1 MADGRDGWSDE
12 RCASARFDL
21 ERSPHVRAKSA
32 TRLPSSVAT
41 IRSVFEPILPGRRT
55 RRAARDGSRRRL
67 WCAAVAVLLLPS
79 AAVAVPYIRPG
90 ALPSEWS
97 YSVEVKVSPEWD
109 ALVVPMR
116 GSHAQHPEAVERLQR
131 ALDEH
136 GITPSGPIF
145 GRYLD
150 DPSRT
155 PEKDLRWEVGCQV
168 QYFEG
173 QVPGL
178 EWRRFGSQLSAS
190 TRMQGPGGRQWRG
203 FLEWLGS
210 NGYQI
215 IGGSIEFWHE
225 GGTVLWVPVRRLLVL
240 PLVTWYAI
248 CVWGL
253 ILFAL
258 FSFVYVRQF
267 PGRLLSHRGGR
278 LWGFFGL
285 TCTIVYVQPLISDVI
300 YLYRGERLV
309 PLHVAAGAV
318 ALIIPA
324 VVAHLFLRIAGPR
337 LPWRRAFGAGVAA
350 LYAAAVA
357 AAVVKRFG
365 TALAGVEGPDLV
377 CALMLGSST
386 VSLGMV
392 LLAGRRGGLTGPAAE
407 RRTYLVL
414 LCAAIAT
421 SVLQLGAE
429 GEMRQVWDLALWA
442 LPIPFLLAAT
452 YFHERAVLFDVVAKR
467 GVASLAALVALTV
480 YFDFVTP
487 WLWTS
492 NQGWMG
498 SWVFPLTALP
508 IVLLAPVVNS
518 WVTSRLDHWFLGRKL
533 SPPEAH
539 RFFLAGV
546 GAATSEA
553 ELLAVARERLASVFP
568 SQGRS
573 AAQRREVGIVLG
585 AGDAASFAGSPPD
598 FFEVPILSRGAILGT
613 MRIATPPGSRPFL
626 SEDQRLFASLGEAL
640 GFALEN
646 LRLREKK
653 LEQER
658 RERELLLHASRAE
671 LKALRAQINPHF
683 LFNALNSIA
692 ALIGEQPDRAEVTV
706 ERLAEVFR
714 YTLRRSE
721 HEWVRL
727 DEELAFVRC
736 YLDLEATRF
745 GRRLGVNVV
754 VEPDAGEAVVPA
766 MIIQTLVENAV
777 KHGISAVAGRG
788 IVEVRAE
795 HVGRRLRI
803 QVRDNG
809 PGFSGGTAAAL
820 GTAGLGLR
828 SVQDR
833 LRGHFGADAA
843 LVLAREEASGMTV
856 AGVELPLLL
865 APPSEVRS
873 IA

>member
-1 MADGRDGWSDE
+1 MTRS
-12 RCASARFDL
+12 ASPSA
-21 ERSPHVRAKSA
+21 SPV
-32 TRLPSSVAT
+32 
-41 IRSVFEPILPGRRT
+41 
-55 RRAARDGSRRRL
+55 RAARGARARWL
-67 WCAAVAVLLLPS
+67 PCGVAAALALAPGPLS
-79 AAVAVPYIRPG
+79 AAPYIRPG

-97 YSVEVKVSPEWD
+97 YSVEVKVSPAWD

-116 GSHAQHPEAVERLQR
+116 GSYAQHPEAVARLHA
-131 ALDEH
+131 ALEAH
-136 GITPSGPIF
+136 GIAPAGPTF

-150 DPSRT
+150 DASRT
-155 PEKDLRWEVGCQV
+155 AEHELRWEVGCPV
-168 QYFEG
+168 AHFEG

-178 EWRRFGSQLSAS
+178 EWRRFAPQLSAS

-203 FLEWLGS
+203 FNEWLGA

-215 IGGSIEFWHE
+215 IGGSIEFWRE
-225 GGTVLWVPVRRLLVL
+225 GGTELWVPVRRLLVL
-240 PLVTWYAI
+240 PLVCWYAI
-248 CVWGL
+248 CIWGL
-253 ILFAL
+253 ILFGL
-258 FSFVYVRQF
+258 FSFVYARRDALVGARHA
-267 PGRLLSHRGGR
+267 PPRLLSHRGGR
-278 LWGFFGL
+278 LWGLFGL
-285 TCTIVYVQPLISDVI
+285 TCTVVYAQPLVSDLI
-300 YLYRGERLV
+300 YLYKGERLV

-318 ALIIPA
+318 ALLIPA

-337 LPWRRAFGAGVAA
+337 LPWRRAFGVGVAA
-350 LYAAAVA
+350 FYVA
-357 AAVVKRFG
+357 AGAVAVVKRFG
-365 TALAGVEGPDLV
+365 TALAAVEGAYLV
-377 CALMLGSST
+377 NALMLGAGT
-386 VSLGMV
+386 LSLGMV
-392 LLAGRRGGLTGPAAE
+392 LLAGRRGGLTGLAAE

-414 LCAAIAT
+414 LSAAIAT
-421 SVLQLGAE
+421 SVLQLTAD

-442 LPIPFLLAAT
+442 LPVPFLLAAT

-467 GVASLAALVALTV
+467 GVASLAALVALTA
-480 YFDFVTP
+480 YFDLVTP

-518 WVTSRLDHWFLGRKL
+518 WVTSRLDQYFLGRTL
-533 SPPEAH
+533 SPAEAH

-546 GAATSEA
+546 GAATSEG
-553 ELLAVARERLASVFP
+553 ELLAVARERVSAIFP
-568 SQGRS
+568 SQGRDS
-573 AAQRREVGIVLG
+573 AHRREVGIVVG
-585 AGDAASFAGSPPD
+585 PAGSSPARPPD
-598 FFEVPILSRGAILGT
+598 SVEVPVLSRGAVLGALW
-613 MRIATPPGSRPFL
+613 IGTPAWSRPFL
-626 SEDQRLFASLGEAL
+626 SEDQRLLASLGEAL

-658 RERELLLHASRAE
+658 REQELLLHASRAE

-692 ALIGEQPDRAEVTV
+692 ALIGEEPARAEETV

-714 YTLRRSE
+714 YTLRRSD

-736 YLDLEATRF
+736 YLDLETTRF
-745 GRRLGVNVV
+745 GRRLGVSVIA
-754 VEPDAGEAVVPA
+754 EPGAGEAVVPA

-777 KHGISAVAGRG
+777 KHGVAAVAGRG
-788 IVEVRAE
+788 RVEVHAARA
-795 HVGRRLRI
+795 GARLRI

-809 PGFSGGTAAAL
+809 PGFAGGTAAAL
-820 GTAGLGLR
+820 ATAGRGLR

-833 LRGHFGADAA
+833 LRGHFGEAAA
-843 LVLAREEASGMTV
+843 LVLGRDEAAGMTV
-856 AGVELPLLL
+856 AGVELPLLVV
-865 APPSEVRS
+865 PPSEVRS

>member
-1 MADGRDGWSDE
+1 
-12 RCASARFDL
+12 L
-21 ERSPHVRAKSA
+21 LVP
-32 TRLPSSVAT
+32 
-41 IRSVFEPILPGRRT
+41 
-55 RRAARDGSRRRL
+55 
-67 WCAAVAVLLLPS
+67 CAA
-79 AAVAVPYIRPG
+79 AAAPYIRSG

-97 YSVEVKVSPEWD
+97 YSVEVKVSPAWD

-116 GSHAQHPEAVERLQR
+116 GSLAQHPEAVARLQR
-131 ALDEH
+131 ALEEH
-136 GITPSGPIF
+136 GITPVGPIF

-168 QYFEG
+168 TYFDG

-178 EWRRFGSQLSAS
+178 EWRRFAAQLSAS

-203 FLEWLGS
+203 FNEWLGS

-225 GGTVLWVPVRRLLVL
+225 GGTELWVPVRRLLVF

-248 CVWGL
+248 CIWGL
-253 ILFAL
+253 ILFGL
-258 FSFVYVRQF
+258 FSFVYVRRDAF
-267 PGRLLSHRGGR
+267 LGDRRTPTRLLSLRGGR
-278 LWGFFGL
+278 LWGLFGL
-285 TCTIVYVQPLISDVI
+285 TCTVVYVQPLISDVI
-300 YLYRGERLV
+300 YLYKGERLV

-318 ALIIPA
+318 ALFIPA

-337 LPWRRAFGAGVAA
+337 LPWRRAFGAGVA
-350 LYAAAVA
+350 LFYLAAGAVG
-357 AAVVKRFG
+357 VEKRFG
-365 TALAGVEGPDLV
+365 SALAALEGPQLV
-377 CALMLGSST
+377 CALMLGAAT
-386 VSLGMV
+386 LSLGMV
-392 LLAGRRGGLTGPAAE
+392 LLAGRRGGLTGPSGE

-414 LCAAIAT
+414 LCVAIAI
-421 SVLQLGAE
+421 SVLQLTAQS
-429 GEMRQVWDLALWA
+429 EMRQVWDVALWA

-467 GVASLAALVALTV
+467 GVASLAALVALTA

-508 IVLLAPVVNS
+508 IVLLAPLVNS
-518 WVTSRLDHWFLGRKL
+518 WVTSRLDQYFLGRKL
-533 SPPEAH
+533 SPSEAH

-546 GAATSEA
+546 GAATSER
-553 ELLAVARERLASVFP
+553 ELLVVARERVAGIFP
-568 SQGRS
+568 SQGRN
-573 AAQRREVGIVLG
+573 AAHRREVGILLDPAEAG
-585 AGDAASFAGSPPD
+585 ATTVRPPD
-598 FFEVPILSRGAILGT
+598 SFEVSIVSRGALLGT
-613 MRIATPPGSRPFL
+613 MWIATPPGSRPFL

-692 ALIGEQPDRAEVTV
+692 ALIGQEPERAEVTV

-714 YTLRRSE
+714 YTLRRSD

-745 GRRLGVNVV
+745 GRRLGVSVV
-754 VEPDAGEAVVPA
+754 TDPGVGEAVVPA

-777 KHGISAVAGRG
+777 KHGIAAVAGRG
-788 IVEVRAE
+788 VVEVRAE
-795 HVGRRLRI
+795 RASGRLRI

-809 PGFSGGTAAAL
+809 PGFTAGTAAAL
-820 GTAGLGLR
+820 ATAGLGLR

-833 LRGHFGADAA
+833 LRGHFGGDAA
-843 LVLAREEASGMTV
+843 LVLERDEASGMTI

-865 APPSEVRS
+865 VPPSEVRS

>member
-1 MADGRDGWSDE
+1 MR
-12 RCASARFDL
+12 
-21 ERSPHVRAKSA
+21 
-32 TRLPSSVAT
+32 
-41 IRSVFEPILPGRRT
+41 PGRG
-55 RRAARDGSRRRL
+55 ARRRWL
-67 WCAAVAVLLLPS
+67 PWALAAVISSAPGPLS
-79 AAVAVPYIRPG
+79 AAPYIRPG

-97 YSVEVKVSPEWD
+97 YSVEVKVSPAWD

-116 GSHAQHPEAVERLQR
+116 GSYAQHPEALARLHQ
-131 ALDEH
+131 ALEDH
-136 GITPSGPIF
+136 GITPTGPMF

-150 DPSRT
+150 DASRT
-155 PEKDLRWEVGCQV
+155 AEQDLRWEVGCPV
-168 QYFEG
+168 AYFDG

-178 EWRRFGSQLSAS
+178 EWRRFAPQLAAS
-190 TRMQGPGGRQWRG
+190 TPMQGPGGRQWRG
-203 FLEWLGS
+203 FNEWLGA
-210 NGYQI
+210 NGYQM
-215 IGGSIEFWHE
+215 IGGSIEFWRE
-225 GGTVLWVPVRRLLVL
+225 GGTELWVPVRRLLVV

-248 CVWGL
+248 CIWGL

-258 FSFVYVRQF
+258 FSFVYVRRDALLGNRRA
-267 PGRLLSHRGGR
+267 PAGLLSHRGGR
-278 LWGFFGL
+278 LWGLFGL
-285 TCTIVYVQPLISDVI
+285 TCTIVYVQPLVSDVI

-309 PLHVAAGAV
+309 PLAVAAGAV
-318 ALIIPA
+318 ALVIPA

-350 LYAAAVA
+350 SYLAAGGVA
-357 AAVVKRFG
+357 AVKRFG
-365 TALAGVEGPDLV
+365 TALAAVEGPDLV
-377 CALMLGSST
+377 CALMLGAGT
-386 VSLGMV
+386 LSLGMV
-392 LLAGRRGGLTGPAAE
+392 LLAGRRGGLTGLAAE
-407 RRTYLVL
+407 RRTYLAL
-414 LCAAIAT
+414 LSAAIAT
-421 SVLQLGAE
+421 SVLQLTAD

-467 GVASLAALVALTV
+467 GVASLAALVALTA

-518 WVTSRLDHWFLGRKL
+518 WVTSRLDQYFLGRKL
-533 SPPEAH
+533 SPAEAH

-546 GAATSEA
+546 GAATSEG
-553 ELLAVARERLASVFP
+553 ELLAVARERVSAIFP
-568 SQGRS
+568 SQGRNS
-573 AAQRREVGIVLG
+573 AHRREVGIVVDPAG
-585 AGDAASFAGSPPD
+585 ASAAPARPPD
-598 FFEVPILSRGAILGT
+598 SVEVPVLSRGAVLGALW
-613 MRIATPPGSRPFL
+613 IGTPAGSRPFL
-626 SEDQRLFASLGEAL
+626 SEDQRLLASLGEAL

-646 LRLREKK
+646 LRLRERK

-692 ALIGEQPDRAEVTV
+692 ALIGEEPARAEETV

-714 YTLRRSE
+714 YTLRRSD

-736 YLDLEATRF
+736 YLDLETTRF
-745 GRRLGVNVV
+745 GRRLGVSVV
-754 VEPDAGEAVVPA
+754 AEPGVGEAVVPA

-777 KHGISAVAGRG
+777 KHGIAAVAGRG
-788 IVEVRAE
+788 RVEVRAE
-795 HVGRRLRI
+795 RAGARLRI

-809 PGFSGGTAAAL
+809 PGFAGGTAAAL
-820 GTAGLGLR
+820 ATAGLGLR

-833 LRGHFGADAA
+833 LRGHFGEDAA
-843 LVLAREEASGMTV
+843 LVLERDEAAGMTV
-856 AGVELPLLL
+856 AGVELPLL
-865 APPSEVRS
+865 AVPPSEVRS

>member
-1 MADGRDGWSDE
+1 MADSRDGRSE
-12 RCASARFDL
+12 TRGLPARRDL
-21 ERSPHVRAKSA
+21 ERSRAPIKSA
-32 TRLPSSVAT
+32 TPGRCTGAT
-41 IRSVFEPILPGRRT
+41 IRLVIRNAPPPSPLRGA
-55 RRAARDGSRRRL
+55 RAVRRRWL
-67 WCAAVAVLLLPS
+67 GWAAAIAALLAPGSLD
-79 AAVAVPYIRPG
+79 AAPYVRQG

-97 YSVEVKVSPEWD
+97 YSVDVKVSPAWD

-116 GSHAQHPEAVERLQR
+116 GSHAQHPEAVARLYR
-131 ALDEH
+131 ALEDR
-136 GITPSGPIF
+136 GIAPVGPPF

-155 PEKDLRWEVGCQV
+155 PEQDLRWEVGCQV
-168 QYFEG
+168 AYFDG
-173 QVPGL
+173 AVPGL
-178 EWRRFGSQLSAS
+178 EWRRFGAQLAAS

-203 FLEWLGS
+203 FLEWLGA

-215 IGGSIEFWHE
+215 IGGSVEFWHE
-225 GGTVLWVPVRRLLVL
+225 GGTELWVPVRRLLVL
-240 PLVTWYAI
+240 PLVCWYAI
-248 CVWGL
+248 CIWGL

-258 FSFVYVRQF
+258 FCFVYVRQA
-267 PGRLLSHRGGR
+267 PARLLSHRGGR
-278 LWGFFGL
+278 LWGLFGL
-285 TCTIVYVQPLISDVI
+285 TCTIVYVQPLVSDVI

-309 PLHVAAGAV
+309 PLAVGAGAV
-318 ALIIPA
+318 ALFIPP
-324 VVAHLFLRIAGPR
+324 VFAHLFLRIAGPR

-350 LYAAAVA
+350 VYLAAGAV
-357 AAVVKRFG
+357 AVVKRFG
-365 TALAGVEGPDLV
+365 AALAAVEGPDLV
-377 CALMLGSST
+377 CALMLGAGT
-386 VSLGMV
+386 LSLGMV
-392 LLAGRRGGLTGPAAE
+392 LLAGRRGGLTGLAAE

-421 SVLQLGAE
+421 SVLQLTAQ

-452 YFHERAVLFDVVAKR
+452 YFHERAVLFDVVTKR
-467 GVASLAALVALTV
+467 GVASLAALVVLTA
-480 YFDFVTP
+480 YFDVVTP

-508 IVLLAPVVNS
+508 IVLLAPMVNT
-518 WVTSRLDHWFLGRKL
+518 WVTSRLDQYFLGRKL
-533 SPPEAH
+533 SPAEAH

-553 ELLAVARERLASVFP
+553 ELLAVARERVAAIFP
-568 SQGRS
+568 SQGRNAS
-573 AAQRREVGIVLG
+573 HRREVGVVLG
-585 AGDAASFAGSPPD
+585 PGDPAAPAARPQDS
-598 FFEVPILSRGAILGT
+598 FEVPVLSRGVLLGT
-613 MRIATPPGSRPFL
+613 LWIGTPAGSRPFL

-646 LRLREKK
+646 LRLRERK

-658 RERELLLHASRAE
+658 REQELLLHASRAE

-692 ALIGEQPDRAEVTV
+692 ALIGEAPARAEETV

-714 YTLRRSE
+714 YTLRRSD

-736 YLDLEATRF
+736 YLDLETTRF
-745 GRRLGVNVV
+745 GRRLGVSVV
-754 VEPDAGEAVVPA
+754 AESGVGEAIVPA

-777 KHGISAVAGRG
+777 KHGIASVAGRG
-788 IVEVRAE
+788 LVEVRAE
-795 HVGRRLRI
+795 RAGARLRL

-809 PGFSGGTAAAL
+809 PGFVGGTAAAL
-820 GTAGLGLR
+820 ATAGLGLR

-833 LRGHFGADAA
+833 MRGHFGEDAA
-843 LVLAREEASGMTV
+843 LVLERDEASGTTM

-865 APPSEVRS
+865 VPPSDVGS